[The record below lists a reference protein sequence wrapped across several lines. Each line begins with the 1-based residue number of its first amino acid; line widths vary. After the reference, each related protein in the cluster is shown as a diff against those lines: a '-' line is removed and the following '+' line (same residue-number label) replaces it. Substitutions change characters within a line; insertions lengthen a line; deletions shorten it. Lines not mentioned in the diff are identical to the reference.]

1 MGAAATAPRAG
12 RPTRPPRHDALAAME
27 ARRPP
32 RPSRGRSVAFAVAAI
47 VVVLG
52 AVALGAAWRLGAFK
66 TTHVVPTLSGLT
78 LAQAG
83 QVISA
88 DHVNFSVSVTRR
100 AHSASVPANEII
112 SQSPAAGTSAKSGQV
127 ITVVVSEGPMTV
139 AVPATLVGDDCAS
152 ATQKLLAV
160 HLNARC
166 PTSSE
171 VISSTVAPGRVVRVR
186 LGAQVN
192 PTRVPAGST
201 LLLVLS
207 RGPAT
212 TTTTTPAVTTTSTP
226 GGPTTTAVTTTTTI
240 PAAQATTM
248 PNVVGL
254 SRAQVY
260 AAMRAADLYFQTRG
274 PNANTSKW
282 TTATGQSPP
291 AGTKVKKLSTVI
303 VDVK

>member
-1 MGAAATAPRAG
+1 
-12 RPTRPPRHDALAAME
+12 
-27 ARRPP
+27 
-32 RPSRGRSVAFAVAAI
+32 VI
-47 VVVLG
+47 VLG
-52 AVALGAAWRLGAFK
+52 AVALGAAWKLGAFK
-66 TTHVVPTLSGLT
+66 STHVVPTLSGLT

-83 QVISA
+83 GVITA
-88 DHVNFSVSVTRR
+88 DHVDFSVSVTRR
-100 AHSASVPANEII
+100 AHSATYPAGQII
-112 SQSPAAGTSAKSGQV
+112 SQSPAAGTSAASGQV
-127 ITVVVSEGPMTV
+127 ITVVVSRGPTTV
-139 AVPATLVGDDCAS
+139 AVPTTLLGEDCAS

-186 LGAQVN
+186 LGSQVN

-212 TTTTTPAVTTTSTP
+212 TTTTAPAVTTTTTAT
-226 GGPTTTAVTTTTTI
+226 GPTTTTTTTI
-240 PAAQATTM
+240 PAAQRTTM

-254 SRAQVY
+254 SRAQVF
-260 AAMRAADLYFQTRG
+260 AAMKAAHLYFVTRG
-274 PNANTSKW
+274 PNANTTKW

-291 AGTKVKKLSTVI
+291 AGTTLKKLSTVT